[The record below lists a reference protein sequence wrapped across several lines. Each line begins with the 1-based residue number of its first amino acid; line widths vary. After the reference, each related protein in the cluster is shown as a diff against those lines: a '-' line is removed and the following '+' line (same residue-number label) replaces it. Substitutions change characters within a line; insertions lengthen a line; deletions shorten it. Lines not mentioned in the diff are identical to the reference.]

1 MSAVDLGAP
10 WAGASEKA
18 LRARLYR
25 SRDICGAHAART
37 EGWARHIWRTAEDL
51 AADTVWRRAPEAE
64 LHAIADAVA
73 RMIQAATRLAEGGG
87 NA

>member
-1 MSAVDLGAP
+1 MDAISVFAP
-10 WAGASEKA
+10 AAADAEKA

-25 SRDICGAHAART
+25 SRDICGANAARAD
-37 EGWARHIWRTAEDL
+37 GWAQHIWRTAEDL
-51 AADTVWRRAPEAE
+51 AADTVWRRAPETE

-73 RMIQAATRLAEGGG
+73 RMIQAASRLAEGGC